1 MKDDMA
7 STVPFRVLCLDG
19 GGVRGV
25 YQATYLKTFADRI
38 KKATGATVD
47 PGKSFDL
54 IVGTSTG
61 SFVASALAAG
71 TPLEKMVGLI
81 LPRSS
86 GHSAKR
92 VISKPEVNNETKE
105 RIHPTSCPQQIHSP
119 V

>member
-1 MKDDMA
+1 MSHARVWASIKADNTGRMRQLPVILISVDGKLKVLEPALRYLNTMA
-7 STVPFRVLCLDG
+7 DIRSH
-19 GGVRGV
+19 
-25 YQATYLKTFADRI
+25 
-38 KKATGATVD
+38 
-47 PGKSFDL
+47 SW
-54 IVGTSTG
+54 
-61 SFVASALAAG
+61 
-71 TPLEKMVGLI
+71 MI